1 MKRLLLAVWLALIG
15 LLPACA
21 PSRQD
26 SLHAWMQ
33 AQRKVNVPRVET
45 VAAPLVFKH
54 LPYEHDQRKD
64 PFAKQYFVAL
74 TNAPEENANSNL
86 SRAHKSRVRQPLES
100 IALESMDCVG
110 MLEMQGQTVGL
121 VRVNGVV
128 HQVVPGQYLGK
139 NFGKVWRVDESG
151 IALREIAHDADGRWL
166 ERDAQLRM
174 QKVR

>member
-1 MKRLLLAVWLALIG
+1 MKRLLLAGWFALIG

-33 AQRKVNVPRVET
+33 AQRKVSVPRVET

-54 LPYEHDQRKD
+54 LPYEHDQRTD

-74 TNAPEENANSNL
+74 TNAPEEHANSNL

-110 MLEMQGQTVGL
+110 MLEMQGHTVGL
-121 VRVNGVV
+121 VRVNGTV
-128 HQVVPGQYLGK
+128 HQVVPGQYIGK

>member
-33 AQRKVNVPRVET
+33 AQRKVSVPRVET

-110 MLEMQGQTVGL
+110 MLEMQGHTVGL
-121 VRVNGVV
+121 VRVNGTV
-128 HQVVPGQYLGK
+128 HQVVPGQYIGK